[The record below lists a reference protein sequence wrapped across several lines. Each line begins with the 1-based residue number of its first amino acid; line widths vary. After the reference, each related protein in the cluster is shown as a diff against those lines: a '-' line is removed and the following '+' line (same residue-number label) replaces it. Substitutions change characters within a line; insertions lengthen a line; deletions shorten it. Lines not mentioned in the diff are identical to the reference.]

1 MEMLVEQCKSQA
13 W

>member
-1 MEMLVEQCKSQA
+1 MEMLVEQCKSET